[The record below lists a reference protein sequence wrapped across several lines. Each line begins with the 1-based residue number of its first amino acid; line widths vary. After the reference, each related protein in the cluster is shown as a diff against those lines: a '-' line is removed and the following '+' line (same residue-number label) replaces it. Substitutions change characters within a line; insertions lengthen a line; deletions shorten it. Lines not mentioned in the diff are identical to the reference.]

1 MRPLTTALVISDSD
15 LRHEIR
21 AALHGAPLRYV
32 LDQPAAIETVQLK
45 RLQLDLVIV
54 AGTPWGETM
63 PELVKRIKA
72 VSPSC
77 AIMLVDSAPEPESI
91 LESMRSGAEE
101 FVLPPFETNL
111 QEALL
116 RIVTQYAKKEI
127 ASQPGGKVI
136 GFLSAKGGCG
146 ATTAACHVAVELER
160 ITQQETLLAD
170 FDFESGMVG
179 YLMKSEGPYSL
190 ADAVRNVHRL
200 DLSYWQGVVTKKRPH
215 LDVISAPDSL
225 PPAEPF
231 RTEQIRETFRIM
243 RAMYGWIVADLGN
256 SLNPISQT
264 LIEDLDELHLLSTMT
279 LPAMYQAKRFIEKVR
294 DHGYPLKKIHLVANR
309 VPQKQE
315 FTPEDCARTL
325 GVPLSAEL
333 PESPDLDA
341 AYANGKLLSAGTPLA
356 QELSGLAMQMAGMK
370 LEGASKKSRMSLFGL
385 RSKPVPVYLSLK

>member
-77 AIMLVDSAPEPESI
+77 AIMLVDSAPEPEAI

-146 ATTAACHVAVELER
+146 ATTAACH
-160 ITQQETLLAD
+160 
-170 FDFESGMVG
+170 
-179 YLMKSEGPYSL
+179 
-190 ADAVRNVHRL
+190 
-200 DLSYWQGVVTKKRPH
+200 
-215 LDVISAPDSL
+215 
-225 PPAEPF
+225 
-231 RTEQIRETFRIM
+231 
-243 RAMYGWIVADLGN
+243 
-256 SLNPISQT
+256 
-264 LIEDLDELHLLSTMT
+264 
-279 LPAMYQAKRFIEKVR
+279 
-294 DHGYPLKKIHLVANR
+294 
-309 VPQKQE
+309 
-315 FTPEDCARTL
+315 
-325 GVPLSAEL
+325 
-333 PESPDLDA
+333 
-341 AYANGKLLSAGTPLA
+341 
-356 QELSGLAMQMAGMK
+356 
-370 LEGASKKSRMSLFGL
+370 
-385 RSKPVPVYLSLK
+385 